1 MIWTQA
7 SGPLCLWQC
16 LIYYLEKEY
25 WHQSASHVPEFLFQS
40 QEDQE
45 VLPLFHELGCREK
58 RSLVD
63 VDKAPTKK
71 SARVQ
76 AWHPRHQV
84 GKRKEKAPVRVT
96 ERQNR
101 GLLRSRSHPLLKQQG
116 LWKVVFPISK
126 LPSLSCT
133 SCRQSSQLTL
143 KRAGD
148 GDRSYLASKDQRD
161 AHHNTVLW
169 ALKKKL
175 SRQIKFLSLNES
187 ANRDLT

>member
-1 MIWTQA
+1 M
-7 SGPLCLWQC
+7 
-16 LIYYLEKEY
+16 
-25 WHQSASHVPEFLFQS
+25 
-40 QEDQE
+40 
-45 VLPLFHELGCREK
+45 
-58 RSLVD
+58 
-63 VDKAPTKK
+63 PTKK

-76 AWHPRHQV
+76 QAWHSGHQM
-84 GKRKEKAPVRVT
+84 GNGKEKAPVRVT

-101 GLLRSRSHPLLKQQG
+101 GLLRSRSHPLLMQEG

-169 ALKKKL
+169 AIAKFL
-175 SRQIKFLSLNES
+175 SRQKKFLSLNRS
-187 ANRDLT
+187 ANRDLTWLSFGIIYCALSFEAFDFQCYFIDLIPKNLKVENPNQMTLMSHVIT